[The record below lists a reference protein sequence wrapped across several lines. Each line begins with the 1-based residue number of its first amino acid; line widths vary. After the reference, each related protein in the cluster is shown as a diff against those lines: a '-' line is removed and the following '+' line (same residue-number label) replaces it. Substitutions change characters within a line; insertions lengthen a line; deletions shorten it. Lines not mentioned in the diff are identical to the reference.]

1 MSKESSATIKLTKSE
16 IKSTILAL
24 AHMEYSANMLNEM
37 EGAKFYKKI
46 KEDFTLIK
54 NQIENIEDESR
65 KQLDNNNY

>member
-24 AHMEYSANMLNEM
+24 AHMEYSANMHNEM
-37 EGAKFYKKI
+37 ECAKFYKKI

-54 NQIENIEDESR
+54 NQIENMEDESR
-65 KQLDNNNY
+65 KQLDNHND